1 MLNARWVNLEGL
13 RKYADGIERL
23 NAEFPKVLP
32 RIVNQIGRRARTRVV
47 RNLTKQ
53 TGLQRRVIV
62 RAVKN
67 VDTAKPGKLLYSL
80 KSRGG
85 FVRLKYFNAR
95 ETRKGVAAK
104 PFGQRQIFGGT
115 FIMGGLFPYRH
126 VKKWNLDGHV
136 YRRLGYGVRKNGSKG
151 EKLTQVRSEVRI
163 PDEMIRGET
172 RDAFE
177 REAAVTMPPR
187 VEAAIRKLLA

>member
-1 MLNARWVNLEGL
+1 MLNARWENLEGL
-13 RKYADGIERL
+13 RKYANGIKRL
-23 NAEFPKVLP
+23 NTEFPKVLP
-32 RIVNQIGRRARTRVV
+32 RIVNQVGRRSRTRVV

-80 KSRGG
+80 QSRGG
-85 FVRLKYFNAR
+85 FVRLKYFSAR
-95 ETRKGVAAK
+95 ETRRGVSAI
-104 PFGQRQIFGGT
+104 PFGKRHIFGGT

-126 VKKWNLDGHV
+126 VKSWNLDGHV
-136 YRRLGYGVRKNGSKG
+136 YRRIGNAASRRV
-151 EKLTQVRSEVRI
+151 TQVRSEVRI

-172 RDAFE
+172 REAFDH
-177 REAAVTMPPR
+177 EASVTMAPR
-187 VEAAIRKLLA
+187 VEAVIRKLLT